1 MTAMDAGAAPL
12 LEVTGLDV
20 TLNGLTILSNVA
32 LALPRGG
39 SIGLVG
45 ETGSGK
51 SITCRALLGLLG
63 RVGGRVERGSI
74 VFDGL
79 SLADADERAWH
90 RMRGRRIAFVPQ
102 ASLNSLDPV
111 MNVGRQLRGTIHAID
126 PDADAQRRA
135 VELLEMVHLRQ
146 PQTVLKQ
153 YAHQLSGGMRQ
164 RVAIALALA
173 GAPDL
178 LIADE
183 PTTALDVTVQQR
195 ILDLFVELRATTG
208 MALLIVTH
216 DLGVVARVA
225 ESLAV
230 MYAGTVVESGD
241 TQRVL
246 ADPLHPYTR
255 ALLGTLPSARKPGE
269 RLISVPGRP
278 PSPGSWPPGCRFAP
292 RCPHAREVC
301 LTEPERVS
309 VRGRSVACTLYP
321 PADRS

>member
-1 MTAMDAGAAPL
+1 MTATVGAPPL
-12 LEVTGLDV
+12 LEVSGLGV
-20 TLNGLTILSNVA
+20 ELNGLTILSDVA
-32 LALPRGG
+32 LTVAHGG

-74 VFDGL
+74 VFDGM
-79 SLADADERAWH
+79 SLADADERTWR

-111 MNVGRQLRGTIHAID
+111 MSVGRQLRGTLRAID
-126 PDADAQRRA
+126 PDTDTHGRA
-135 VELLEMVHLRQ
+135 VDLLEMVHLNR
-146 PQTVLKQ
+146 PQVVMKQ

-173 GAPDL
+173 GSPDL

-183 PTTALDVTVQQR
+183 PPTALEVTVQSR
-195 ILDLFVELRATTG
+195 ILDLFVELRAATG

-269 RLISVPGRP
+269 RLVSVRGRP

-292 RCPHAREVC
+292 RCPHA
-301 LTEPERVS
+301 TELCATVPDRIS
-309 VRGRSVACTLYP
+309 VRGRSVACTLYL
-321 PADRS
+321 AEDRS